1 MGSFSEKFLNYMEL
15 QKRCSKLTLRNYTAD
30 LIRFEKWLMG
40 EAGVE
45 LEATTKEDIRRW
57 IIHRLEGCGSV
68 APLSASSMNRELA
81 TLRSA
86 FRWALSRGYIT
97 SDPMRAIQPLK
108 SPTPLPHFIAREKMK
123 DVLQCDLQSNSQS
136 DLQEQSKEEE
146 WIVDRNRFLI
156 EFFYYT
162 GLRLSELTSLRTES
176 FTSDFRS
183 VKVLGKGNKER
194 IIPIIDPLRER
205 IISHLERIKC
215 LKIWKSD
222 SKLLF
227 LSRRGTPLSSSM
239 VYKIIRRELGVAS
252 VQGRKSPH
260 VLRHTFATHILNG
273 GGDIRVI
280 QELLGHTSLQATQR
294 YTHNSIASLQSA
306 YSGAH
311 PRGDSG
317 ADIED
322 RE

>member
-1 MGSFSEKFLNYMEL
+1 MGSFKGEFLSYMEY

-30 LIRFEKWLMG
+30 LNRFEEWLIG
-40 EAGVE
+40 EADVG
-45 LEATTKEDIRRW
+45 LESTTKEDIRRW

-86 FRWALSRGYIT
+86 FRWALSRGYI
-97 SDPMRAIQPLK
+97 SADPMRAIQTLK
-108 SPTPLPHFIAREKMK
+108 SPTPLPHFIARSKMES
-123 DVLQCDLQSNSQS
+123 VLQSDDL
-136 DLQEQSKEEE
+136 KEEE
-146 WIVDRNRFLI
+146 WMEDRNRLLI

-162 GLRLSELTSLRTES
+162 GVRLSELTSLRTES
-176 FTSDFRS
+176 FASDFRS

-194 IIPIIDPLRER
+194 IVPIVDSLRER
-205 IISHLERIKC
+205 IISHLEIIKC

-222 SKLLF
+222 SNLLF
-227 LSRRGTPLSSSM
+227 LSKRGTPLSSSM
-239 VYKIIRRELGVAS
+239 VYKIIRRELGAAS

-311 PRGDSG
+311 PRGERG

-322 RE
+322 KE